1 MVSILIPYG
10 TGEGQTATVA
20 DRIAA
25 GLDERGHDATVIDV
39 DDLPSDLKVESFDA
53 VCIGASI
60 HVGKH
65 QSVVREFVITNR
77 DALAHRPTA
86 FFQLSM
92 SSAVS
97 DETRQAAAAGYVDEF
112 LEETDWHPD
121 RIGLFGGALRYSKY
135 GFLKRLV
142 MKRIARNAT
151 GDTDTSRD
159 YEYTD
164 WHEVDAFAAD
174 FAAFVESRLGVRP
187 ADMRDGATSG
197 GDTSGDA
204 SDDEE
209 TRE

>member
-20 DRIAA
+20 DRIADV
-25 GLDERGHDATVIDV
+25 LDERGHDATAIDAEELPPDLEV
-39 DDLPSDLKVESFDA
+39 DGFDA

-60 HVGKH
+60 HMGKH
-65 QSVVREFVITNR
+65 QSAVRDFVEANR
-77 DALAHRPTA
+77 DALASRPTA

-92 SSAVS
+92 SSAVA
-97 DETRQAAAAGYVDEF
+97 DETRQAEAAGYVDEF
-112 LEETDWHPD
+112 LEETGWHPD

-135 GFLKRLV
+135 GFLKRLL
-142 MKRIARNAT
+142 MKRIAGDAT

-174 FAAFVESRLGVRP
+174 YAAFVESRLGVRP
-187 ADMRDGATSG
+187 ADPRDADPSNVDSSG
-197 GDTSGDA
+197 
-204 SDDEE
+204 EE
-209 TRE
+209 TLE